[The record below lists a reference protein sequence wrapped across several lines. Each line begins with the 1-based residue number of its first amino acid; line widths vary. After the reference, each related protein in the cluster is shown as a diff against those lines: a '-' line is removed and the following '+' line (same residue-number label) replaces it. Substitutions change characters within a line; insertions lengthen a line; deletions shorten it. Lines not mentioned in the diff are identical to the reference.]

1 MANNRICLTC
11 GKSYEY
17 CGSCNSSLKYPVWMS
32 IFYTENC
39 KNIFEVVSDY
49 KQKTITKKRAIERL
63 EKCDLTNRNYL
74 KENMR
79 EIIDE
84 LFPIEVTNIE
94 KNNETPVKQTRKRKA
109 EVSIDAIEKIVNDI

>member
-11 GKSYEY
+11 GKAYEY

-32 IFYTENC
+32 IFDTENC

-63 EKCDLTNRNYL
+63 EKCDLTNRNDL
-74 KENMR
+74 KANMK
-79 EIIDE
+79 EIINE

-94 KNNETPVKQTRKRKA
+94 KNNETPVKQTRKRKT
-109 EVSIDAIEKIVNDI
+109 EVSIDEIEK